1 MCYYI
6 AFTVVSRTY
15 GFCHTYTSVGEQ
27 RTANTSVT
35 HRQQISPLFCI
46 SSQTVLQYSSK
57 KEKELAY
64 VEGKRNTYRIFL
76 WNPDTK
82 ITLETVVKTWDKS
95 KVDFK
100 KQGVK
105 M

>member
-1 MCYYI
+1 
-6 AFTVVSRTY
+6 
-15 GFCHTYTSVGEQ
+15 
-27 RTANTSVT
+27 
-35 HRQQISPLFCI
+35 
-46 SSQTVLQYSSK
+46 VLQYSSK